1 MTTTESK
8 DSIRPGERREL
19 KALVRMKIK
28 LLRAEVED
36 KHAAQMAEIEGRV
49 AAKFRDDD
57 ERAQVLRSKLDQLS
71 VEASQKA
78 RRLFE
83 EYADIAEGPRHIIFN
98 PPYFSRRED
107 GKDKLRRALMAAV
120 QAQTSAARSRVT
132 KLEAELL
139 ESLALDAIQSDAA
152 KEFVR
157 AIPTADALMPT
168 EKLAQIEASF
178 GGDED

>member
-19 KALVRMKIK
+19 KSLVKMKIK

-36 KHAAQMAEIEGRV
+36 RHAAQLAEIEGRV
-49 AAKFRDDD
+49 AAKFRNDDALVA
-57 ERAQVLRSKLDQLS
+57 ELKRHLNEVVAEANQRAADLFATYSDVVESRSS
-71 VEASQKA
+71 VFSA
-78 RRLFE
+78 
-83 EYADIAEGPRHIIFN
+83 PW
-98 PPYFSRRED
+98 FSRRKD

-178 GGDED
+178 GDVE